1 MRRVLFVDDEPRI
14 LQGIENLLFDMYE
27 DWEVTTADNG
37 LDALLRL
44 REHRYDVLVT
54 DMRMPGMDG
63 PALLEQVRAQFPDVA
78 LFVLS
83 GHADRDALLSTLG
96 AVHRFLAKPC
106 DGPHLIDTLQ
116 NTSGFLNQVS
126 SGVKR
131 NIGRATRLPNA
142 STFTMT
148 GCGTG
153 RAELIKKVESDA
165 AAALLVL
172 RAADLFLKSD
182 AGTTDIGEAIDRL
195 GGEFAHSILTSMD
208 PPSAFEGI
216 DQGIVDELHAHGRL
230 VAECARAIAGDA
242 AWKETAYI
250 TGLVHDIA
258 HLVSYS
264 IEPDSF
270 DESPLVNADTDSHAE
285 LGATVLG
292 LWGFRE
298 EVVEVVKHHHNLE
311 MACASYPSVMSSVVL
326 AECMAYS
333 VLHDDAPCKAEK
345 YLSAEVLDPMRESV
359 KAVIE
364 RLKNE
369 TAETPVC

>member
-1 MRRVLFVDDEPRI
+1 MKRVLFVDDEPRI
-14 LQGIENLLFDMYE
+14 LQGIENLLFDLYE
-27 DWEVTTADNG
+27 DWEVFTADNG
-37 LDALLRL
+37 LDALLLL
-44 REHRYDVLVT
+44 RQHRFDVLVT

-63 PALLEQVRAQFPDVA
+63 PALLVQVRAQFPDVA

-83 GHADRDALLSTLG
+83 GHADKDALLSTLG

-106 DGPHLIDTLQ
+106 DGPHLIETLQ
-116 NTSGFLNQVS
+116 NTSGFLEQVS

-142 STFTMT
+142 STFTMV

-153 RAELIKKVESDA
+153 RAELVQKVESDA

-182 AGTTDIGEAIDRL
+182 AGTTDIGVAIDRL
-195 GGEFAHSILTSMD
+195 GGDFTHSVLSSMD

-216 DQGIVDELHAHGRL
+216 DMGIVDELHAHGRL
-230 VAECARAIAGDA
+230 VAECAREIAGDVS
-242 AWKETAYI
+242 WKETAYL
-250 TGLVHDIA
+250 TGLLHDIA

-270 DESPLVNADTDSHAE
+270 KEPPLVGSAADAHAT

-298 EVVEVVKHHHNLE
+298 EVIEVVKHHHDLE
-311 MACASYPSVMSSVVL
+311 KACASYPSVMSSVVL
-326 AECMAYS
+326 AECIAFS
-333 VLHDDAPCKAEK
+333 IIEDRPCPAAE
-345 YLSAEVLDPMRESV
+345 YLSAEILLPLHGKV

-364 RLKNE
+364 RLQ
-369 TAETPVC
+369 TAASEAA